1 VLTRL
6 LSLQES
12 DSMRAKIILVLLSPL
27 LLLGCGSVDL
37 ASFLPWGDSSPKV
50 AAADN
55 TALRGDDALAT
66 PPDGMQVEDLRVP
79 FGDAP
84 QTSAALADARS
95 TDSGRIRPPG

>member
-1 VLTRL
+1 
-6 LSLQES
+6 
-12 DSMRAKIILVLLSPL
+12 MRVKIILALLSPL

-50 AAADN
+50 AAAADN

-84 QTSAALADARS
+84 QTSAALAEARP